1 MADDLLSSLQSGFG
15 LFKKEASKK
24 ETEDSEHEDAP
35 KERPASFEPKISIF
49 PKFKEELKREIKEE
63 LREELKRE
71 LRSELDDVR
80 RALRSSRHDEL

>member
-1 MADDLLSSLQSGFG
+1 MADDLLSGLQSGFG
-15 LFKKEASKK
+15 LFKKETSKR

-35 KERPASFEPKISIF
+35 REKPSSEPKISIF

-71 LRSELDDVR
+71 LRAELDDVR
-80 RALRSSRHDEL
+80 RALRSSRHDEV